1 MIICGGAGTRLTQKG
16 ISTPKCL
23 LEVDGKTI
31 LERQVMV
38 LEKSGIEKVLL
49 LLGKGSQEIVT
60 NFMKWGKEYSLQ
72 IDTIIESS
80 PLGTAGALFNA
91 LELLEEKFLIIYGDL
106 LLDADFN
113 TTFTE
118 FESANPSAAILYR
131 SSDHMFD
138 SDLLKINEMSI
149 VTKFELK
156 NSPRLEPKRNR
167 ANVGIYLMTK
177 NLLESSI
184 MQEVGCDFDR
194 EFLPMTLK
202 NGATILALKFRG
214 YVRDI
219 GTLERLESS
228 KIEFEEYQ
236 KNKRLQ
242 ATVLLDRDGV
252 INRHNGYVRSKFDF
266 ELLPQ
271 TVKALKLIF
280 NKGYRI
286 IVITN
291 QPVVARGESTWD
303 DVEDCHAIIDDELA
317 KVGAYVTDYYVCIHH
332 PDRGF
337 SGERKELKFSCSCRK
352 PEVGNFTQA
361 MIDHPFMKTEAVFV
375 GDSMVDLTA
384 ANNFG
389 VNFIGIKS
397 EELDGVTSL
406 LEYHDNLFDF
416 ALKLP
421 DRAGNS

>member
-1 MIICGGAGTRLTQKG
+1 VIVCGGAGTRLTQRG

-23 LEVDGKTI
+23 LEVNGKTI
-31 LERQVMV
+31 LERQFVV
-38 LEKSGIEKVLL
+38 LEKAGIEKVLL
-49 LLGKGSQEIVT
+49 LLGKGSEEIVT
-60 NFMKWGKEYSLQ
+60 SLMKWGKKYSLQ
-72 IDTIIESS
+72 INTIIESS

-91 LELLEEKFLIIYGDL
+91 SELLEEEFLIMYGDL
-106 LLDADFN
+106 LLDTDLK
-113 TTFTE
+113 TTFAE
-118 FESANPSAAILYR
+118 FESVNPSAAILYR

-138 SDLLKINEMSI
+138 SDLLKINEKSI

-156 NSPRLEPKRNR
+156 NSPRLNPKRNR

-177 NLLESSI
+177 TLLESSI
-184 MQEVGCDFDR
+184 MQEIECDFDR
-194 EFLPMTLK
+194 EFLPMALK
-202 NGATILALKFRG
+202 SGATILALKFRG
-214 YVRDI
+214 YVRDV
-219 GTLERLESS
+219 GTFERLESS

-236 KNKRLQ
+236 KSERLQ

-252 INRHNGYVRSKFDF
+252 INKHNGYVRSKFDF

-271 TVKALKLIF
+271 AIQALKLIF
-280 NKGYRI
+280 SKGYRI

-291 QPVVARGESTWD
+291 QPVVARGESTWE

-332 PDRGF
+332 PDKGF
-337 SGERKELKFSCSCRK
+337 SGEREELKFICSCRK
-352 PEVGNFTQA
+352 PGVGNFTQA
-361 MIDHPFMKTEAVFV
+361 MIDHPFVKSEAVFV

-384 ANNFG
+384 AKNFG

-397 EELDGVTSL
+397 EELDGLTSFF
-406 LEYHDNLFDF
+406 EYHDNLLDF

-421 DRAGNS
+421 DRSGNS